1 VGIFVASERTHPKK
15 QSGLSKKRREQ
26 EWRNEYADFIAAYN
40 KIIAAEGLPL
50 IDHFLNAPTCDE
62 LEIDRPKDSIRN
74 IDLGRKSSVRK

>member
-1 VGIFVASERTHPKK
+1 MEIFVASERTHPNK
-15 QSGLSKKRREQ
+15 QSGLSKKRIEQ

-50 IDHFLNAPTCDE
+50 IDHLLNAPTCDE

-74 IDLGRKSSVRK
+74 IDLGRKSSLRK